1 MRNFRLRY
9 RSQYFRQRLI
19 IYGLI
24 FLTLILIFGFIFSF
38 IVFAWYAKDLPSPDK
53 LSSTTASS
61 TVFLDREGNILYEIY
76 KDKNRV
82 PVKFDEIPDYLKKAT
97 IAIEDKNFYKHQ
109 GISQQGIFRALFKTV
124 VRGKIEGGS
133 TITQQLIKNVLL
145 DSRRS
150 LSRKIKEVILA
161 FEVER
166 RYSKNQ
172 ILQMYL
178 NEAPYGG
185 IYWGVG
191 TASLGYFG
199 KKVSDLSLAES
210 VILAGLPQKPSYY
223 SPFIGKNDSWKARAK
238 DVLRRMREDG
248 YITRAQELKTAVE
261 IDRMKF
267 NSPKITI
274 KAPHFVFY
282 VKDLVEKEFGNKMID
297 SGVKI
302 RTSLSM
308 KIQEKA
314 EKIVYEEIK
323 KIRNYN
329 VTNAAVVIIDSKK
342 GDILAM
348 VGSYDFNDEKF
359 GKFNAALGL
368 RQPGSTVKP
377 ITYAVALEK
386 GYTLATVLTDVKTI
400 FPSQGGKDYIP
411 ENYDVKYR
419 GPMQL
424 RFALGNSINVVSV
437 KLLAMIGVE
446 SFLKKA
452 YEMGLTTFAPTTENL
467 RRFGLSITLGGG
479 ETTLLDLTSAFSVF
493 SSGGI
498 KRETTAILEIADFN
512 GKKMFKQI
520 KTKEKRVLSPEVA
533 FLISHALSDNNAR
546 MEVFGPRSYLN
557 IPGKTVAVKTGTT
570 DDKRDNW
577 AVGYTKSLVVGVWV
591 GNNDNSKMDPR
602 IASGATGA
610 SPIFYRLMTELL
622 KIYED
627 GIPEKPEKIKALNI
641 DAFLGGLPKEG
652 YPTRAEYFIEGS
664 EPKEISPYYKK
675 LKISK
680 KTGKLANEEEIKR
693 GEFEEK
699 EFIIITE
706 TDPVST
712 DGKNR
717 WQEAIYQW
725 MKEQKDEKYHPP
737 TEISDFKFEPTPTA
751 IINLSLP
758 PETSPILTTPTP
770 SLTLTPIPSPSDF

>member
-109 GISQQGIFRALFKTV
+109 GISQQGIFRALFNTV

-185 IYWGVG
+185 SYWGVG

-282 VKDLVEKEFGNKMID
+282 VKDLVGKEFGNKMID

-386 GYTLATVLTDVKTI
+386 GYTLATVLTDVKTV

-737 TEISDFKFEPTPTA
+737 TEVSDYKFEPTPTV
-751 IINLSLP
+751 IPSLSPLP
-758 PETSPILTTPTP
+758 QPTASLTPTP
-770 SLTLTPIPSPSDF
+770 SLTLIPSPT